1 MNASNMLYTCK
12 FKLLLIIKVAYGW
25 VIQKK
30 LSYIIKLKFLYKIM
44 NSKKHNVKLG
54 FDYIDLF

>member
-12 FKLLLIIKVAYGW
+12 FKLLLKIKVAYGW

-30 LSYIIKLKFLYKIM
+30 LSYIIKQKIFI
-44 NSKKHNVKLG
+44 KK
-54 FDYIDLF
+54 